1 MKDTITH
8 IAEWVLI
15 VILALLCIFTAYK
28 AYTVKNNVEYITNT
42 DTLVITDTITNWVP
56 HTVTKYRTDTAYLQ
70 IIEQKLDT
78 VTDSIFVAVP
88 IYDYTFDTLIKHQDY
103 ETRLKCNVSGYN
115 VEFNELTENTT
126 IYPRE
131 AKTKKENRFGLGV
144 GIGIGY
150 KDGGITVGPTIGLM
164 YKL

>member
-1 MKDTITH
+1 MKYTIIHT
-8 IAEWVLI
+8 AEWVLI

-28 AYTVKNNVEYITNT
+28 AYTVKNDVEYITKT
-42 DTLVITDTITNWVP
+42 DTITICDTITNWVP
-56 HTVTKYRTDTAYLQ
+56 HTVTKYRTDTAYLE

-115 VEFNELTENTT
+115 VELNEMTENTT
-126 IYPRE
+126 IYPKE
-131 AKTKKENRFGLGV
+131 VKTKKENRFGLGV